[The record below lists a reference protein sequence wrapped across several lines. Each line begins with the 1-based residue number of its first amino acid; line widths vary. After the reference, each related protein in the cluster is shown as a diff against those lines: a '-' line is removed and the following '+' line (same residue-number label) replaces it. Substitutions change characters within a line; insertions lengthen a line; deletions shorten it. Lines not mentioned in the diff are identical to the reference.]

1 STTALDSNV
10 VVRVSVVDPNGLSRE
25 LSNGIQMASMSDFDA
40 TRSRFMN
47 GKLVQPWHPFTAESQ
62 QPVGPL
68 QPFRADVEVFPTSAV
83 IPAGHRLRIS
93 VGASD
98 LPHGLSPLPDLL
110 QGLLGLLTVY
120 STPAMPSRVNIP
132 LVPADALQ

>member
-1 STTALDSNV
+1 
-10 VVRVSVVDPNGLSRE
+10 
-25 LSNGIQMASMSDFDA
+25 
-40 TRSRFMN
+40 
-47 GKLVQPWHPFTAESQ
+47 
-62 QPVGPL
+62 
-68 QPFRADVEVFPTSAV
+68 VEVFPTSAV
-83 IPAGHRLRIS
+83 IPAGHRLRAS

>member
-1 STTALDSNV
+1 MPLLSSRDRPLGSTTLT
-10 VVRVSVVDPNGLSRE
+10 RTTTLLS
-25 LSNGIQMASMSDFDA
+25 
-40 TRSRFMN
+40 
-47 GKLVQPWHPFTAESQ
+47 
-62 QPVGPL
+62 
-68 QPFRADVEVFPTSAV
+68 SAV
-83 IPAGHRLRIS
+83 IPAGHRLRVS